1 MVIYIDI
8 LFAVNMLM
16 DMTIIWAAGMIMKE
30 RVNIPRILAGAAFGA
45 FMYVITLYRPYINGV
60 VQILVMLMSI
70 SLSLII
76 AYKPNNI
83 LRLVKLVLVS
93 AAVSYIAAGL
103 IFSILCFKAFY
114 TYKTV
119 SEILDNFSYT
129 ILIVSSILIYMI
141 IKLSRNYLRMVNC
154 KKTEYFDID
163 IYFNGISAHVRALAD
178 SGNSLKD
185 NIGGNEVII
194 CQYNSIK
201 KFFPDN
207 IKIQNDSVEMFKILA
222 ETSLRH
228 KLRLIPFKSLGED
241 NGMLLGIKVDKAVI
255 KAKEKKQIDNIIVC
269 VYNGE
274 LDKNGLF
281 DSIINYE
288 IIF

>member
-1 MVIYIDI
+1 
-8 LFAVNMLM
+8 MLM

-45 FMYVITLYRPYINGV
+45 FMYVITLYRPYING
-60 VQILVMLMSI
+60 I
-70 SLSLII
+70 
-76 AYKPNNI
+76 
-83 LRLVKLVLVS
+83 VK
-93 AAVSYIAAGL
+93 I
-103 IFSILCFKAFY
+103 CFKAFY

-141 IKLSRNYLRMVNC
+141 IKLGRNYLRMVNC